1 VLGRVVRLIWGGD
14 LNPALRPVIAVSLI
28 GSIAGST
35 MYPFLGIWAIKD
47 LHASQST
54 LAFAYLGGAVLSGVV
69 GYIGGHTSDRVGRR
83 PMILIGEGLTALV
96 PIGLLVVGHNVAAG
110 LTLLALLPVFGSL
123 GGAADQAMVADLVPP
138 EEHEAAYS
146 AVRVASNLGVTI
158 GPPLGGL
165 LLIGGDW
172 RHLWLGVLPL
182 AALAYAIAW
191 RYIPR
196 GGAYAPTGP
205 PQRSSFRVIVRDHP
219 FLLFMLS
226 SVLAT
231 MTYIATETLLP
242 ISVTTTHH
250 LAPAA
255 WGILMIVNPLLVT
268 VFQLRLT
275 RWTAHVPASL
285 KLGIAM
291 PMMGVPFLLLN
302 WRGSPP
308 VIALVIFIFVV
319 GEMLWVPTSQAVV
332 AALAPADIRGAYMG
346 IFGSTWSVGWAL
358 TPFLGL
364 QVRGAYGDAAM
375 WMCVA
380 ALGVTAGITGLAAA
394 RGHDTETAA
403 VTSPA

>member
-35 MYPFLGIWAIKD
+35 MYPFLGIWAIRE
-47 LHASQST
+47 LHASQSG
-54 LAFAYLGGAVLSGVV
+54 LAFAYLTGAVLSGGV
-69 GYIGGHTSDRVGRR
+69 GYLGGHTSDRVGRR
-83 PMILIGEGLTALV
+83 PMILIGGGCTALV
-96 PIGLLVVGHNVAAG
+96 PIGLLAVGHNVAAG
-110 LTLLALLPVFGSL
+110 LILIALLPVFGSL

-146 AVRVASNLGVTI
+146 AVRVAANLGVTI

-165 LLIGGDW
+165 LLIGGHW
-172 RHLWLGVLPL
+172 RHLWIGVLPL
-182 AALAYAIAW
+182 AVLAYAIAW

-205 PQRSSFRVIVRDHP
+205 PQRGSFRVIVRDHP

-231 MTYIATETLLP
+231 MTYVATETLLP

-255 WGILMIVNPLLVT
+255 WGVLMIVNPLLVT

-275 RWTAHVPASL
+275 RWTVTVPASV

-302 WRGSPP
+302 WNGTAP

-346 IFGSTWSVGWAL
+346 LFGGTWSVGWAL

-364 QVRGAYGDAAM
+364 QVRGTYGDAAM

-380 ALGVTAGITGLAAA
+380 VLGVTAGITGLVAA
-394 RGHDTETAA
+394 RGHDTEAA
-403 VTSPA
+403 IASAA